1 MSSCSTVMIEKLL
14 LLFRLLSVSLLSPR
28 FLVSFLSSLRG
39 APKID
44 LPLSMFSL
52 ANTFFTSLFSNSTL
66 LVGGKKKKKTVVL
79 VEAILEDKKLYPK
92 PVRSEADF

>member
-1 MSSCSTVMIEKLL
+1 MSNCSTVMTKMLF
-14 LLFRLLSVSLLSPR
+14 LLFMLLSVSLLSPKVFSL
-28 FLVSFLSSLRG
+28 FLIQLKG

-52 ANTFFTSLFSNSTL
+52 AKIVLTSVFSDSTL
-66 LVGGKKKKKTVVL
+66 LVGETKIVVL
-79 VEAILEDKKLYPK
+79 EEAILGEEKSYTK